1 MSTTFIHPPA
11 PTPATKFASLAEW
24 LHHMGDI
31 PPDRI
36 ITNPWMGFAT
46 EQDFLTLVER
56 DKRLCEFIDGTLVEK
71 PVGSRESIIALFI
84 ATALNNFVRPR
95 KLGLVS
101 GEAGPIRTSTT
112 RIRMP
117 DVAFISIDDLPSRK
131 LPDEPILSVPPSL
144 AVEVISVGNTKAEMR
159 QKVKEYFESGVRLV
173 WLVYPKTRTIA
184 VYEKLAEEPTRIL
197 GENERLDGAS
207 VLPGFSIPIAELFDT

>member
-1 MSTTFIHPPA
+1 M
-11 PTPATKFASLAEW
+11 
-24 LHHMGDI
+24 HHMGDV

-71 PVGSRESIIALFI
+71 PVGSRESIIALLI

-101 GEAGPIRTSTT
+101 GEAGPIRTSKT
-112 RIRMP
+112 RIRLP
-117 DVAFISIDDLPSRK
+117 DVAFISIDDLPDGK
-131 LPDEPILSVPPSL
+131 FPDEPILSVLPSI
-144 AVEVISVGNTKAEMR
+144 AVEVISAGNTKAEMR
-159 QKVKEYFESGVRLV
+159 QKVREYFESGVRLV

-184 VYEKLAEEPTRIL
+184 VYETLSEEPTKTL
-197 GENERLDGAS
+197 GESEQLDGAG
-207 VLPGFSIPIAELFDT
+207 VLPGFSIPIAELFEI